1 MEVPDALAEM
11 TVAVP
16 ADTAPAEIAPVE
28 IAPVEAVQAE
38 TAPAETE
45 HPVKCGKSHSDKCKK
60 CIQGV
65 DCHEKGTAK
74 ADKKCKKC
82 KK

>member
-1 MEVPDALAEM
+1 M